1 MPHFVSTKDE
11 IVQNMNDIASDF
23 ACLKVSALK
32 KASRI
37 SGEVNR
43 VTIGPD
49 ATASANESEKSDNI
63 ENEQNS
69 CNITVSQKSVRPQ
82 NKISMQSGIT
92 FSVKKILLESEN
104 QRKEEVQKEIDRHWQ
119 HMKENGKA
127 IQEHIAISLSHMA
140 KERERKSKENYA
152 YILAEERIAEQEEM
166 RRRHERQK
174 EVEEYRKKMKE
185 KEELTKKIMNLKNVY
200 SVKYHDI
207 VILSES
213 CKNQNSV
220 ATILSS
226 YAATLEELHHQMK
239 FIDEK
244 IEIGEVT
251 SSDLSNMEKMVHQ
264 INEIQCM
271 FKLEVDKI
279 NDQDNVVT
287 TENVVHAHLQSKDL
301 QTEELK
307 DTQIVCESVTGTN
320 IQEQTN
326 TNDTQNNDAQKCAK
340 MKKHKKVTEN
350 TNSTNISQVI
360 APVANSDENK
370 SSTEPDEGHL
380 YEYVDKESLQIY
392 VNSQKFL
399 ENYVKSLHEFSQSTA
414 TKQFRFECQK
424 AINIPVNAIS
434 GINEQHLRDKYERLH
449 NLLIGKSSPNV
460 NQHPRG
466 ADFCK
471 NILAKKIVSQG
482 ETLVSS
488 KPKMAFPIAAV
499 VVALW
504 NDHPDFGDLLLSYF
518 HKICPFTVPVFMPK
532 IVGQSNEDYY
542 KLMGYKYAE
551 DGTVEKHDKF
561 LKRMSGLMRL
571 YASITIT
578 SQRKGITKTNPHGL
592 QNAWRWLAAVLNI
605 EPRKIVTDLCATLL
619 LDMLEVAGNALWN
632 AYPKQFRKL
641 LILLSEE
648 YYPCMQSVGCIGG
661 GPLVRLEEFLR
672 SSLTKGFIPPPDG
685 QLSPNF
691 W

>member
-11 IVQNMNDIASDF
+11 IMQDMNDIASDF

-37 SGEVNR
+37 
-43 VTIGPD
+43 
-49 ATASANESEKSDNI
+49 K
-63 ENEQNS
+63 
-69 CNITVSQKSVRPQ
+69 VSQKSVRSQ

-140 KERERKSKENYA
+140 EERERRNKENYA
-152 YILAEERIAEQEEM
+152 YILAEERIAEQEEI

-185 KEELTKKIMNLKNVY
+185 KEELMKKIMNMKNVY
-200 SVKYHDI
+200 GVKYHDI
-207 VILSES
+207 VILSEN
-213 CKNQNSV
+213 CKDQNSV
-220 ATILSS
+220 AIILLS
-226 YAATLEELHHQMK
+226 YAATLEELHHQIK
-239 FIDEK
+239 LIDEK
-244 IEIGEVT
+244 IKTGEVT
-251 SSDLSNMEKMVHQ
+251 SSDLNNMEKMVLQ
-264 INEIQCM
+264 IDEILCM

-279 NDQDNVVT
+279 NDQ
-287 TENVVHAHLQSKDL
+287 ENVVHTHVQSTDL
-301 QTEELK
+301 PKQKLK
-307 DTQIVCESVTGTN
+307 DTEIVCETVTS
-320 IQEQTN
+320 EQIS
-326 TNDTQNNDAQKCAK
+326 TNDTQNNDIQKDGK
-340 MKKHKKVTEN
+340 MKKEKEVTEN
-350 TNSTNISQVI
+350 INSTNISQVTV
-360 APVANSDENK
+360 PVLNIEENK
-370 SSTEPDEGHL
+370 SPTEPDESHL

-392 VNSQKFL
+392 MNSQKFL
-399 ENYVKSLHEFSQSTA
+399 ESYENSLHEFLQSTA
-414 TKQFRFECQK
+414 TKIFRFECQK
-424 AINIPVNAIS
+424 AINIPINAIS

-449 NLLIGKSSPNV
+449 NLLIGKSTPNV
-460 NQHPRG
+460 IQHPQG

-471 NILAKKIVSQG
+471 NILAKKIVNQG

-499 VVALW
+499 IVALW
-504 NDHPDFGDLLLSYF
+504 NDHSDFGDLLLSHF
-518 HKICPFTVPVFMPK
+518 HKVCPFTVPVFMPK

-542 KLMGYKYAE
+542 KLMGYKYSE
-551 DGTVEKHDKF
+551 DGTAEKHDKF

-605 EPRKIVTDLCATLL
+605 EPRKTVSDLCATLL
-619 LDMLEVAGNALWN
+619 LDMLEVAGNALWI

-641 LILLSEE
+641 LVLLSEE
-648 YYPCMQSVGCIGG
+648 YYPCMQSVGCIGS

-672 SSLTKGFIPPPDG
+672 SSLAKGFIPSPDG
-685 QLSPNF
+685 QLPPNF